1 MSILKSTNSGF
12 RVYIYKIL
20 KQRNYL
26 TFISVDGRW
35 YYPKRDSQGCA
46 LFWIEKQGDDLVTNL
61 EAWLGN
67 FYTLRIESV
76 TMLDEIEKCWDIR
89 LREGATDRNKP
100 NFWNECI
107 RLCEKYNHCK
117 LNEQP
122 KHSI

>member
-12 RVYIYKIL
+12 RAYIYKIL
-20 KQRNYL
+20 KQRKYL
-26 TFISVDGRW
+26 TNVGVDDRW
-35 YYPKRDSQGCA
+35 YYPKRDAQGRA

-67 FYTLRIESV
+67 YYTLRIKSI
-76 TMLDEIEKCWDIR
+76 TMLNEIEKCWDIR
-89 LREGATDRNKP
+89 IREGVTDRNKP